1 MQAIILAG
9 GFGTR
14 LSHVVPGVPKPMAPV
29 AGRPFLAWFVD
40 MLIEH
45 GVSEVMLS
53 VHHLKEQIIDFFGD
67 SYQGIPIQYAVE
79 EKALGTG
86 GGIRFAM
93 RQLAP
98 SKPVLALNGDSIV
111 MLDHQK
117 LYKQHLQSVSKA
129 TLALREVADCSRY
142 GRVMVDQKHITSF
155 NAKGESGPG
164 HINAGVYVLNPDV
177 FDAYNLPQSFSIE
190 HDLFGAH
197 TESLKLGYYTGCDY
211 FIDIGVP
218 EDYHRAQTELPEVLK
233 SCHPREGGD
242 PCQAKRVM

>member
-29 AGRPFLAWFVD
+29 AERPFLAWFVD
-40 MLIEH
+40 MLINR
-45 GVSEVMLS
+45 GVTEIMLS
-53 VHHLKEQIIDFFGD
+53 VHHLKEQIMDYFGE
-67 SYQGIPIQYAVE
+67 SYRGIPIKYAVE
-79 EKALGTG
+79 ETALGTG

-93 RQLAP
+93 RELAP
-98 SKPVLALNGDSIV
+98 TEPVLALNGDSIV

-117 LYKQHLQSVSKA
+117 LYEQHMQSGGKA
-129 TLALREVADCSRY
+129 TLALREVPDCSRY
-142 GRVMVDQKHITSF
+142 GRVKTDSKHITSF

-164 HINAGVYVLNPDV
+164 YINAGVYVLNPDV
-177 FDAYNLPQSFSIE
+177 FNTYDLPISFSIE

-211 FIDIGVP
+211 FIDIGIP
-218 EDYHRAQTELPEVLK
+218 EDYTRAQTELPEVLNN
-233 SCHPREGGD
+233 PVI
-242 PCQAKRVM
+242 PP